1 MVVPTWDSE
10 AEIWAPPK
18 KLMEKIQPQIEHA
31 RWHGWKL
38 IRWRVGILA
47 LDEFAMGHGT
57 ENVRKLLGTPVEVD
71 PKLGRYDII
80 LEI

>member
-1 MVVPTWDSE
+1 MVTHLDGPDEIYVPVE
-10 AEIWAPPK
+10 
-18 KLMEKIQPQIEHA
+18 KLMVLIRPQIEHA
-31 RWHGWKL
+31 HWHGWKR
-38 IRWRVGILA
+38 IKWRVGILA

>member
-1 MVVPTWDSE
+1 
-10 AEIWAPPK
+10 
-18 KLMEKIQPQIEHA
+18 
-31 RWHGWKL
+31 L